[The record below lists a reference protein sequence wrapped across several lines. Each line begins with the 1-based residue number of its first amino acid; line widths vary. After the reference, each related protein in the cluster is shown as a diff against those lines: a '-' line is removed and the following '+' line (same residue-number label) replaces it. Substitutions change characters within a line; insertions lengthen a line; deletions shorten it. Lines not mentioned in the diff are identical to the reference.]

1 MWKRPPETSTN
12 AKTARKPFGESAQNE
27 LEIPSFIDDYN
38 HHMNSVDLA
47 NQFREVYDTQQIAY
61 RTWFPLFHWV
71 LDQAAINAYKIGLVG
86 KTWTKS
92 HLEFRRALYRRL
104 LSYSKLVKP
113 QLWKEPGS
121 HNWKAWNTCTSCAF
135 CIKVYK
141 LRKKLLAL
149 QEEAGIEVV

>member
-1 MWKRPPETSTN
+1 
-12 AKTARKPFGESAQNE
+12 
-27 LEIPSFIDDYN
+27 
-38 HHMNSVDLA
+38 MNSVDLA

-92 HLEFRRALYRRL
+92 HLEFRRASYRRL
-104 LSYSKLVKP
+104 LSHSKLVKP
-113 QLWKEPGS
+113 QLWKAPGP
-121 HNWKAWNTCTSCAF
+121 HNWKAWNTRTSCAF
-135 CIKVYK
+135 CIKAHK

-149 QEEAGIEVV
+149 QEEAGIEVVQPISNVTKPNQSWARCDYCNVPLCKTSNCWTN